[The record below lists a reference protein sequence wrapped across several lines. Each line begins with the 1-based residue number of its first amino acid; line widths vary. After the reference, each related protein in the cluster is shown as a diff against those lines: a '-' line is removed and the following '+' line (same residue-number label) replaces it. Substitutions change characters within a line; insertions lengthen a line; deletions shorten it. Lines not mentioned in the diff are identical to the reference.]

1 MELQHIE
8 ISEDKDFDY
17 SVNAQFEDFRVV
29 CYVDAETSTEDEDQ
43 TIEEIEAQG
52 KRFRTVVDSVS
63 FLLVQ
68 YFELNDVK
76 ISLSTLDEK
85 EVKHIIENEVT
96 NLIQEI

>member
-8 ISEDKDFDY
+8 INEDKDFDY

>member
-8 ISEDKDFDY
+8 IEHDTDFDY
-17 SVNAQFEDFRVV
+17 SVNAQFEHFRVF

-43 TIEEIEAQG
+43 TLEEIEVQG
-52 KRFRTVVDSVS
+52 KRHKTVVDSIS
-63 FLLVQ
+63 FWLVQ
-68 YFELNDVK
+68 YFDGNDVK
-76 ISLSTLDEK
+76 ISLSASEER